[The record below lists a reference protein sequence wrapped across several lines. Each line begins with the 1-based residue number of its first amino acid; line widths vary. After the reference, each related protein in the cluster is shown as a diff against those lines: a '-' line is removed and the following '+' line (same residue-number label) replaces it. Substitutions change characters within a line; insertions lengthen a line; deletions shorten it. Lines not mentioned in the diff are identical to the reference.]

1 MAVVFLTTTIVAVL
15 ENSAIRLDF
24 WSLAGAAETASWR
37 LKFVAVPVSICSLW
51 VGTFLY
57 RSISRGKGRFAGIG
71 LARTGLALSLLVTV
85 LFVTTIAITI
95 PARLRQQEDGQKAG
109 ENAKLYALQYAL
121 LKYRS
126 EHNTFAWELDNL
138 TNNGIEDPDGSIAR
152 VVEELKKSG
161 VSYTPRSDVAAT
173 LPKAKATKSKGAAL
187 RSVSA
192 ATSDDI
198 TGQRISMTSYEIR
211 LPGPDNMLGTA
222 DDPRMVDGRIITPS
236 TPEKVVDPNP

>member
-1 MAVVFLTTTIVAVL
+1 MAVVFLATTIIAVF
-15 ENSAIRLDF
+15 ENPTSLDF

-57 RSISRGKGRFAGIG
+57 RSIRRGKGRFAGVG
-71 LARTGLALSLLVTV
+71 LARMGLALSVLITV

-95 PARLRQQEDGQKAG
+95 PARLRQQEDGLRAG
-109 ENAKLYALQYAL
+109 ENAKLYMLQYAL

-138 TNNGIEDPDGSIAR
+138 TNNGIEDLDGSIAR
-152 VVEELKKSG
+152 TIDELKKSG
-161 VSYTPRSDVAAT
+161 ISYTPRSDVAAT
-173 LPKAKATKSKGAAL
+173 LPKSKAVTSKGVAL

-192 ATSDDI
+192 TASDDSA
-198 TGQRISMTSYEIR
+198 GQRFSMTSYEIR
-211 LPGPDNMLGTA
+211 LPGPDKILGTP

-236 TPEKVVDPNP
+236 TPDRVVDPNP